1 MSPEDRTRL
10 WLEFKAT
17 EGFRVQSVL
26 ASLGALPAA
35 ALVFGDSAESVAP
48 GAPLY
53 CAAILLLIGA
63 YMHWMYTDGTF
74 YMGFEHSASSVDEAT
89 TRWLDA
95 LYRSGARNQTM
106 TFLYG
111 FGNIL
116 CTLGGAAAV
125 YGGMRLPVSVETGFA
140 AVFLLSAVVFGDVFG
155 SNLRRNHFMDS
166 FPRRRS

>member
-1 MSPEDRTRL
+1 MSPEERTRI

-35 ALVFGDSAESVAP
+35 ALVFGDAADSVAP

-74 YMGFEHSASSVDEAT
+74 YMGFEHSNARVDEPI
-89 TRWLDA
+89 TRWLND
-95 LYRSGARNQTM
+95 LHRSGARNQTM

-116 CTLGGAAAV
+116 CTFGGAVAV
-125 YGGMRLPVSVETGFA
+125 YGDIRLPVSVQTGFA
-140 AVFLLSAVVFGDVFG
+140 IVFLLALFVFSDVFG
-155 SNLRRNHFMDS
+155 SNLRRNYFMDS
-166 FPRRRS
+166 FPRRQP